1 MAIVACNVALYI
13 LAFSAFILDAV
24 ALYGALWAQTTMD
37 YSAWFKKAYWVLLA
51 EKSICVLWTFQ
62 ILGISFWIHFLSIK
76 NRDSLGD
83 LTAAKRLLFLTYA
96 TCIAALFSYALA
108 TYGYYDNH
116 WLELVWLGDFGLLIV
131 FFLIW
136 VVVHPLNPLS
146 VEEGS
151 EERGL
156 EEEEH
161 ELEGDEVALT
171 QSNSPIDVEEAE
183 SSIENQEKLNA

>member
-1 MAIVACNVALYI
+1 
-13 LAFSAFILDAV
+13 
-24 ALYGALWAQTTMD
+24 MD
-37 YSAWFKKAYWVLLA
+37 YSAWFKKGYWVLLA
-51 EKSICVLWTFQ
+51 EKTICVLWTFQ
-62 ILGISFWIHFLSIK
+62 IMGISLWIHFLSIK

-83 LTAAKRLLFLTYA
+83 LTAAKRLLFLTYS
-96 TCIAALFSYALA
+96 TSIAALVSYALA

-131 FFLIW
+131 FFIVW

-156 EEEEH
+156 DVEEEDR

-171 QSNSPIDVEEAE
+171 NSNSPIDVEEAE